1 MALNVDNDDGV
12 TYTPYGG
19 NMVTLLPSPY
29 VSITANPVDAG
40 LMRLGVLEEYNL
52 VGIYDGVH
60 TDFSFLEAF
69 RVSPGTLHIPGIGDK
84 IGVVTEVSIPTT
96 DFNAVDIVAA
106 DESKR
111 IFNYSIKFRVV
122 DVELASD
129 NVKNI
134 GFVYSFS
141 EEDNN
146 VLRLNIKASAEGIYS
161 FDDAETFVNG
171 LINIDKNDLAP
182 IKITTNSYWALT
194 SNKKII
200 DRAKFLYSIEKAFIS
215 NKNGYQ
221 DSAYTEVTS
230 VNESHSTVSQDYKT
244 YDFDTSIRYNESESF
259 STLQA
264 KFPSL
269 MEDITDF
276 YIAKHGLDPCFLGR
290 ISVTKTE
297 SRNEIQLKYS
307 LYEGSEEDFKGYF
320 DYTASTE
327 EDFAQGK
334 FSIKCDGQ
342 FVSMGDITAKR
353 TYLEKWLNS
362 THVAAPVSI
371 SQNLS
376 APNIKAAAKALIL
389 SKAFPMLDTAS
400 QSQTFKVSDLSI
412 DYNRMTSEFKMN
424 GSMDNEP
431 RFTDFSKATYTIDVP
446 KASIF
451 IYNFMPAAN
460 IEGHCVVQKLP
471 IRNNESLSFSING
484 YSSEYSKLASE
495 AVPLAIDIKDA
506 VRSKF
511 FKSATPHQTLFA
523 ENFSESSGLSDLT
536 YSIDCQV
543 MYKGASM
550 SYNEG
555 QFLVT
560 NNTPGSKRAQGRWG
574 L

>member
-12 TYTPYGG
+12 TYTPFGG
-19 NMVTLLPSPY
+19 SMVTLLPSPY
-29 VSITANPVDAG
+29 VSITADPVDAG

-52 VGIYDGVH
+52 VGLYDGAH
-60 TDFSFLEAF
+60 TSFSFLEAF
-69 RVSPGTLHIPGIGDK
+69 RVSPGTLNIPGIGNK

-96 DFNAVDIVAA
+96 DFNSVDTAA
-106 DESKR
+106 PNQR

-122 DVELASD
+122 DDELASD

-134 GFVYSFS
+134 SFVYDFS
-141 EEDNN
+141 EEDNK

-171 LINIDKNDLAP
+171 LINIDKNVLAP
-182 IKITTNSYWALT
+182 IKITTNSLWALT

-200 DRAKFLYSIEKAFIS
+200 DRAKFLYSMEKAFIS

-244 YDFDTSIRYNESESF
+244 YDFDTSIRYNEFESW

-269 MEDITDF
+269 MENITDF
-276 YIAKHGLDPCFLGR
+276 YIGKHGLGPCFLDK
-290 ISVTKTE
+290 ISVTKTD

-353 TYLEKWLNS
+353 TYLEQWLNS
-362 THVAAPVSI
+362 VRAAAPVSI
-371 SQNLS
+371 SQEFG
-376 APNIKAAAKALIL
+376 APNIKGAVEALIM
-389 SKAFPMLDTAS
+389 SKAYPMLDT
-400 QSQTFKVSDLSI
+400 QSKLQTFKVSSSSF
-412 DYNRMTSEFKMN
+412 DYNRMTSDFKMD

-431 RFTDFSKATYTIDVP
+431 RFTDYSKITYTIDVP
-446 KASIF
+446 KGSIY

-460 IEGHCVVQKLP
+460 VEGHCVVQKLP
-471 IRNNESLSFSING
+471 IKNNESLSFSING
-484 YSSEYSKLASE
+484 SSSEYSKLTSE
-495 AVPLAIDIKDA
+495 AVPLAQDVKNI
-506 VRSKF
+506 VRNNF
-511 FKSATPHQTLFA
+511 FASATPHETLFA
-523 ENFSESSGLSDLT
+523 ENASESTGLSDLT
-536 YSIDCQV
+536 YIIEAQV
-543 MYKGASM
+543 MYKGASIG
-550 SYNEG
+550 YNED
-555 QFLVT
+555 QFFLT
-560 NNTPGSKRAQGRWG
+560 NKTAASKRKVGRWG